1 VAEQQDK
8 KPSSNAKLPRTLE
21 ECVAGEDFGRRGW
34 QRLIE
39 VTDYLAHLVDG
50 RTTGVFATE
59 SRDTYLRVLSLATTV
74 KAALQWF
81 ALDDS
86 PRPRFV
92 VEAEKYLGEG
102 SADGWIRSPLYL
114 PDDEQRALRTGPV
127 VPRKGGRGRAGRLHA
142 LTELKRRL
150 VELMQPLTQE
160 DLHRHQ
166 SALRASEL
174 PAPKE
179 GWILARALGD
189 IIFFALVEGTCSDL
203 LREQGFQWPTWD
215 DVRFSLDLVMEN
227 VLDDADI
234 GLEPATTR
242 DDRLNE
248 LAERLVRAA
257 LMALGVRVDKD
268 LFRERRER

>member
-1 VAEQQDK
+1 MQ
-8 KPSSNAKLPRTLE
+8 LPRTLE

-34 QRLIE
+34 QWLLE

-50 RTTGVFATE
+50 RTTGVFAIE

-86 PRPRFV
+86 PRPRFA

-102 SADGWIRSPLYL
+102 SGDGWIRSPSSL
-114 PDDEQRALRTGPV
+114 PDDERRALRTGPV
-127 VPRKGGRGRAGRLHA
+127 VPRKGGRGRAGRLYA

-150 VELMQPLTQE
+150 VELLQPLTQE

-166 SALRASEL
+166 QALQDSEL

-203 LREQGFQWPTWD
+203 LREQGFQWPPWD
-215 DVRFSLDLVMEN
+215 DVRFSLDLALEN

-234 GLEPATTR
+234 GIEPATMR
-242 DDRLNE
+242 DHRLNE
-248 LAERLVRAA
+248 LAERLVRGA
-257 LMALGVRVDKD
+257 LMALGVRVEKD